1 MSREPGTYAHV
12 TTNQGS
18 FVVKLFDDVAPKTVA
33 NFVGLAEGTKAW
45 KDPVTGQS
53 VNRPFYDGLTFH
65 RVIDGFMIQGGCP
78 LGTGTGGP
86 GFTIK
91 DEFNQLKHDKAG
103 VLAMARTS
111 APNSAGSQFYI
122 TVTATPF
129 LDGQQ
134 PPYVV
139 FGQVTEGV
147 DVVQKIGKTPT
158 APGDRPI
165 TPVTIKKITIER
177 VK

>member
-1 MSREPGTYAHV
+1 VNKPGLYAHFQ
-12 TTNQGS
+12 TTLGN
-18 FVVKLFDDVAPKTVA
+18 FTAELNEKEAPITVA
-33 NFVGLAEGTKAW
+33 NFVELAGGEKEFT
-45 KDPVTGQS
+45 DPKTGKL
-53 VNRPFYDGLTFH
+53 VKKPYYDGLIFH
-65 RVIDGFMIQGGCP
+65 RVIDGFMIQGGDP
-78 LGTGTGGP
+78 LGSGRGGP

-91 DEFNQLKHDKAG
+91 DEINKLKHDKAG
-103 VLAMARTS
+103 VMAMARTP

-139 FGQVTEGV
+139 FGQVTEGL
-147 DVVQKIGKTPT
+147 DVVLKIGKTPT
-158 APGDRPI
+158 EPGDRPI
-165 TPVTIKKITIER
+165 TPVVINKLTIER

>member
-1 MSREPGTYAHV
+1 MKPGLYAHFE
-12 TTNQGS
+12 TTLGNFS
-18 FVVKLFDDVAPKTVA
+18 AELNEAEAPITAA
-33 NFVGLAEGTKAW
+33 NFAGLAEGTVEWTNPKSG
-45 KDPVTGQS
+45 KKEKKPY
-53 VNRPFYDGLTFH
+53 YDGLTFH
-65 RVIDGFMIQGGCP
+65 RVIDNFMIQGGCP

-86 GFTIK
+86 GHTIK
-91 DEFNQLKHDKAG
+91 DEFNKLKHDKAG
-103 VLAMARTS
+103 ILAMARTP

-165 TPVTIKKITIER
+165 TPVVINKVTIER

>member
-1 MSREPGTYAHV
+1 MGNFTAELNEKDAPITSANFAELAGGEKEWT
-12 TTNQGS
+12 
-18 FVVKLFDDVAPKTVA
+18 DPKTG
-33 NFVGLAEGTKAW
+33 NKQ
-45 KDPVTGQS
+45 KKPY
-53 VNRPFYDGLTFH
+53 YDGLTFH
-65 RVIDGFMIQGGCP
+65 RIIDNFMIQGGCP

-86 GFTIK
+86 GHTIK
-91 DEFNQLKHDKAG
+91 DEVNKLKHDKAG
-103 VLAMARTS
+103 VVAMARTP

-158 APGDRPI
+158 APGDKPL
-165 TPVTIKKITIER
+165 TPVVINKVTIER
-177 VK
+177 VG

>member
-1 MSREPGTYAHV
+1 MKPGLYAHFQ
-12 TTNQGS
+12 TTLGDFTAELNE
-18 FVVKLFDDVAPKTVA
+18 KEAPVTVA
-33 NFVGLAEGTKAW
+33 NFAGLASGSVEWTHPKS
-45 KDPVTGQS
+45 GQKQ
-53 VNRPFYDGLTFH
+53 RTPYYDGIIFH
-65 RVIDGFMIQGGCP
+65 RVIGNFMIQGGDP
-78 LGTGTGGP
+78 TGTGTGGP

-91 DEFNQLKHDKAG
+91 DEFNALKHDKAG
-103 VLAMARTS
+103 VLAMARTPR
-111 APNSAGSQFYI
+111 PNSAGSQFYI

-139 FGQVTEGV
+139 FGQVIEGV

-165 TPVTIKKITIER
+165 TPVVINKVTIER
-177 VK
+177 VE